1 MTVGERMKERRK
13 ALGISAEHVAKK
25 LCMSP
30 ATIYRYENGEIEKI
44 PGNILEL
51 ISKVLQTT
59 PAFLMGWEIEPQEY
73 GKLEG
78 SEDDDL
84 KEQLDVA
91 REEYRKMLTYA
102 IDGVKHR
109 LWKTAFDLNRP
120 ELTGEQAQETAEKLR
135 QMAHDLAG
143 YEAEAARI
151 GGV

>member
-1 MTVGERMKERRK
+1 MSAIYYIRWNTGEELTGLTELKMYKTLWERTGTTDKETG
-13 ALGISAEHVAKK
+13 LS
-25 LCMSP
+25 
-30 ATIYRYENGEIEKI
+30 
-44 PGNILEL
+44 
-51 ISKVLQTT
+51 
-59 PAFLMGWEIEPQEY
+59 IEPQEY
-73 GKLEG
+73 GKVEG

-91 REEYRKMLTYA
+91 REEYRKMLGYA

>member
-1 MTVGERMKERRK
+1 MSAIYYIRWNTGEELTGLTELEMYKTLWERT
-13 ALGISAEHVAKK
+13 G
-25 LCMSP
+25 
-30 ATIYRYENGEIEKI
+30 
-44 PGNILEL
+44 
-51 ISKVLQTT
+51 TT
-59 PAFLMGWEIEPQEY
+59 DEETGLSIEPKEY

-91 REEYRKMLTYA
+91 REEYRKMLGYA
-102 IDGVKHR
+102 INGVKGR
-109 LWKTAFDLNRP
+109 LWETAFDFNRP

>member
-1 MTVGERMKERRK
+1 MSAIYYIRWNTGEESTGLTELEMYKTLWERT
-13 ALGISAEHVAKK
+13 G
-25 LCMSP
+25 
-30 ATIYRYENGEIEKI
+30 
-44 PGNILEL
+44 
-51 ISKVLQTT
+51 TT
-59 PAFLMGWEIEPQEY
+59 DEETGLSIEPQEY
-73 GKLEG
+73 GKMEG

-91 REEYRKMLTYA
+91 RKEYRKMLGYA
-102 IDGVKHR
+102 IDGVKDR

-143 YEAEAARI
+143 YEAEASRI